1 MSNACLGP
9 AFTRDRRHLST
20 LDAPVNEKGRRP
32 NEERSISTEA
42 VGALV
47 AFLDTPGLDRR
58 RYSAAS
64 RLRRI
69 HDSDQFAR
77 LPEDLRE
84 RIREI
89 LADAER

>member
-1 MSNACLGP
+1 MSNARPNAALVQDLR
-9 AFTRDRRHLST
+9 ALST
-20 LDAPVNEKGRRP
+20 LDVSVNEKGRRP
-32 NEERSISTEA
+32 NEERAISTEA

-47 AFLDTPGLDRR
+47 AFLDSTGLDRR
-58 RYSAAS
+58 RYSVAS

-69 HDSDQFAR
+69 HDSDQFAT

-89 LADAER
+89 LADGES

>member
-1 MSNACLGP
+1 MSNARPIGP
-9 AFTRDRRHLST
+9 PPRIGGPLST

-32 NEERSISTEA
+32 NEEGTISTEA

-47 AFLDTPGLDRR
+47 AFLDSSGLDRR
-58 RYSAAS
+58 RYSVAS

-69 HDSDQFAR
+69 HDSDQFAT

-89 LADAER
+89 LADGER

>member
-1 MSNACLGP
+1 MS
-9 AFTRDRRHLST
+9 DS
-20 LDAPVNEKGRRP
+20 ERRP
-32 NEERSISTEA
+32 RRERAISTEA

-47 AFLDTPGLDRR
+47 AFLDTSGLDRR

-69 HDSDQFAR
+69 RDSDQFAT

-89 LADAER
+89 LADGEG

>member
-1 MSNACLGP
+1 MSNARPNAALVQDLR
-9 AFTRDRRHLST
+9 ALST
-20 LDAPVNEKGRRP
+20 LDVSVNEKGRRP
-32 NEERSISTEA
+32 NEERVISTEA

-47 AFLDTPGLDRR
+47 AFLDSTGLDRR
-58 RYSAAS
+58 RYSVAS

-69 HDSDQFAR
+69 HDSDQFAT

-89 LADAER
+89 LADGEG

>member
-1 MSNACLGP
+1 M
-9 AFTRDRRHLST
+9 
-20 LDAPVNEKGRRP
+20 NERGRRP
-32 NEERSISTEA
+32 NEERTISTEA

-47 AFLDTPGLDRR
+47 AFLDSSGLDRR
-58 RYSAAS
+58 RYSVAS

-69 HDSDQFAR
+69 HDSDQFAT

-89 LADAER
+89 LADSGR